1 MGTGYTTLNPYFN
14 GSSEFKTWF
23 PYFPGKHSIW
33 NIQLLNKSRNQLL
46 FMKKKWTFND
56 VDVVALARKIDT
68 VMKSLPLIEWN
79 STPNFETRPG
89 QEIAPN
95 ETDIDFHLRLIFC
108 RPLSPPLKLLLEEN
122 RQVWREEIVQ
132 IVCDLSS
139 ENISISSQPLWRSIT
154 RKSIIEFHD
163 NSAVNR
169 EGSSTWITL
178 YHRI

>member
-1 MGTGYTTLNPYFN
+1 MGTGYTTFNPYFS
-14 GSSEFKTWF
+14 GSSELKNWF

-33 NIQLLNKSRNQLL
+33 NIQFLNKSRNHLL
-46 FMKKKWTFND
+46 LIKKKWTFND

-95 ETDIDFHLRLIFC
+95 ETVIDFHLGLIFC

-122 RQVWREEIVQ
+122 RQVWRKKNRPNCLRPVQWKYLNFVSTLMTFYHKEIHYW
-132 IVCDLSS
+132 
-139 ENISISSQPLWRSIT
+139 ISW
-154 RKSIIEFHD
+154 
-163 NSAVNR
+163 
-169 EGSSTWITL
+169 
-178 YHRI
+178 